1 MKNKALAELK
11 RYAIMTLGCFIYAI
25 SIAIFLDPKGL
36 APGGVTGISIMV
48 SYATNIPTGT
58 LVLLINI
65 PLLAIGVW
73 KFGRQFLCYT
83 VFSTVLSSLMINGLA
98 GVVVPTDDQLLCGV
112 VGGALMGLGIERE
125 LIGDIV
131 LREAGAYIFCV
142 ERMVDFIC
150 QSLVQI
156 GRTDV
161 RCERAEPPQG
171 ALRET
176 REVRLQV
183 SSPRLDAIAA
193 HLFHLSRG
201 DAQQLFRQGR
211 VMVDDA
217 PCERPDYQLRDG
229 QVISVRGYGR
239 AQYLGVDGQSK
250 KGKDVV
256 RIALYS

>member
-1 MKNKALAELK
+1 
-11 RYAIMTLGCFIYAI
+11 
-25 SIAIFLDPKGL
+25 
-36 APGGVTGISIMV
+36 
-48 SYATNIPTGT
+48 
-58 LVLLINI
+58 
-65 PLLAIGVW
+65 
-73 KFGRQFLCYT
+73 
-83 VFSTVLSSLMINGLA
+83 
-98 GVVVPTDDQLLCGV
+98 
-112 VGGALMGLGIERE
+112 MGLGIERE

-142 ERMVDFIC
+142 ERMADFIC

-161 RCERAEPPQG
+161 RCVRAEPPQG

-176 REVRLQV
+176 REVRLQL

>member
-1 MKNKALAELK
+1 MEENAAMLNELCQRAAKRHITLYSRFLNLAQQRE
-11 RYAIMTLGCFIYAI
+11 GE
-25 SIAIFLDPKGL
+25 IAARRAGAEYCLYGGAQDCERRML
-36 APGGVTGISIMV
+36 AV
-48 SYATNIPTGT
+48 SGEDVPDESLFPIAC
-58 LVLLINI
+58 
-65 PLLAIGVW
+65 LLAAPRSARFAAPIAH
-73 KFGRQFLCYT
+73 RD
-83 VFSTVLSSLMINGLA
+83 VL
-98 GVVVPTDDQLLCGV
+98 
-112 VGGALMGLGIERE
+112 GALMGLGIERE

-142 ERMVDFIC
+142 ERMADFIC

-229 QVISVRGYGR
+229 RVWPGTVSGCRRPKQEGQGR
-239 AQYLGVDGQSK
+239 CAHCAV
-250 KGKDVV
+250 
-256 RIALYS
+256 

>member
-1 MKNKALAELK
+1 
-11 RYAIMTLGCFIYAI
+11 
-25 SIAIFLDPKGL
+25 
-36 APGGVTGISIMV
+36 
-48 SYATNIPTGT
+48 
-58 LVLLINI
+58 
-65 PLLAIGVW
+65 
-73 KFGRQFLCYT
+73 
-83 VFSTVLSSLMINGLA
+83 
-98 GVVVPTDDQLLCGV
+98 
-112 VGGALMGLGIERE
+112 MGLGIERE

-142 ERMVDFIC
+142 ERMADFIC

-171 ALRET
+171 ALREM

>member
-1 MKNKALAELK
+1 
-11 RYAIMTLGCFIYAI
+11 
-25 SIAIFLDPKGL
+25 
-36 APGGVTGISIMV
+36 
-48 SYATNIPTGT
+48 
-58 LVLLINI
+58 
-65 PLLAIGVW
+65 
-73 KFGRQFLCYT
+73 
-83 VFSTVLSSLMINGLA
+83 
-98 GVVVPTDDQLLCGV
+98 
-112 VGGALMGLGIERE
+112 MGLGIERE

-171 ALRET
+171 ALRER

>member
-1 MKNKALAELK
+1 MEENAAMLNELCQRAAKRHITLYSHFLNLAQQRE
-11 RYAIMTLGCFIYAI
+11 GE
-25 SIAIFLDPKGL
+25 IAARRAGAEYCLYGGAQDCERRML
-36 APGGVTGISIMV
+36 AV
-48 SYATNIPTGT
+48 SGEEVPDESLFPIAC
-58 LVLLINI
+58 
-65 PLLAIGVW
+65 LLAAP
-73 KFGRQFLCYT
+73 R
-83 VFSTVLSSLMINGLA
+83 STRFAAPIAHRDVL
-98 GVVVPTDDQLLCGV
+98 
-112 VGGALMGLGIERE
+112 GALMGLGIERE

-142 ERMVDFIC
+142 ERMADFIC

>member
-1 MKNKALAELK
+1 MTIQGSLYLALENDLLSKLFLVLISAVWLLAAVFAGPYLRHAGRE
-11 RYAIMTLGCFIYAI
+11 RQFQGFYTMTL
-25 SIAIFLDPKGL
+25 
-36 APGGVTGISIMV
+36 
-48 SYATNIPTGT
+48 
-58 LVLLINI
+58 
-65 PLLAIGVW
+65 
-73 KFGRQFLCYT
+73 
-83 VFSTVLSSLMINGLA
+83 
-98 GVVVPTDDQLLCGV
+98 
-112 VGGALMGLGIERE
+112 GALMGLGIERE